1 MVLYSSIY
9 VITLGPTISNH
20 NKRMITLT
28 EFPFPL
34 NQRLSLYVISVMGV
48 MSLQSIIEKYY
59 EFLLKKKPIKI
70 INVPMR
76 LSIDGIFIL
85 LYFYIGSSNPQIRW
99 VHFPFIHSFI
109 NAFSIHSNES
119 HNWSKLSMTSKW
131 LLIPTFCGSHVDI
144 FKFTFYKVYM
154 VLEILKFVTNCDI

>member
-1 MVLYSSIY
+1 
-9 VITLGPTISNH
+9 
-20 NKRMITLT
+20 MITLT

-85 LYFYIGSSNPQIRW
+85 LYFYIGSSNPQIR
-99 VHFPFIHSFI
+99 
-109 NAFSIHSNES
+109 
-119 HNWSKLSMTSKW
+119 
-131 LLIPTFCGSHVDI
+131 
-144 FKFTFYKVYM
+144 
-154 VLEILKFVTNCDI
+154 